1 MANLQGFRPSATS
14 VGNAMDSAPFQ
25 ASPRVDRTASPMH
38 LLLVDDDD
46 HIREVCRSVAEDC
59 GMKVTDVSTAEVA
72 LEVMELSSVDILLA
86 ASTLPGTSRLEL
98 LRRVMQIHPDVAVVM
113 LTQYGTIDSA
123 VEATRMGAAD
133 YVTKLSWK
141 NYARGWS
148 RWSIPSS

>member
-1 MANLQGFRPSATS
+1 MANLQGFRPANTSIGSGMEKVPFEGIARNERAATS
-14 VGNAMDSAPFQ
+14 
-25 ASPRVDRTASPMH
+25 MH

-72 LEVMELSSVDILLA
+72 LEVMELSSVDVVLTDLR
-86 ASTLPGTSRLEL
+86 LPGTSGLDL
-98 LRRVMQIHPDVAVVM
+98 LRRITQIHPDVAVVM

-133 YVTKLSWK
+133 YVIK
-141 NYARGWS
+141 
-148 RWSIPSS
+148 PF